1 MLELTLY
8 KSARKVLI
16 HPDHIV
22 GIFTD
27 SDEGEIYTAV
37 DTIAKQYC
45 VAEKYNYI
53 KSLLEQKW

>member
-16 HPDHIV
+16 HLDHIV

-27 SDEGEIYTAV
+27 SDKGEVYTAI

-45 VAEKYNYI
+45 VAERYNYI
-53 KSLLEQKW
+53 KHLLEQK

>member
-16 HPDHIV
+16 NPDHIV

-27 SDEGEIYTAV
+27 SDKGEVYTAI
-37 DTIAKQYC
+37 DTTAKQYC
-45 VAEKYNYI
+45 VTEKPGYI
-53 KSLLEQKW
+53 KHLLESQ